1 MERWRQQPRVVAV
14 GLAPLVTNTGKR
26 RRDPL
31 ALHRALQRTKTIHG
45 SSVTALTALCEDSKV
60 DHQVTMSTVHLFKQ
74 KSTAVCNKATQLAVN
89 WDLATYSGYQ
99 VNVGIVYSPDLETA
113 TVLLPKA

>member
-1 MERWRQQPRVVAV
+1 
-14 GLAPLVTNTGKR
+14 
-26 RRDPL
+26 
-31 ALHRALQRTKTIHG
+31 
-45 SSVTALTALCEDSKV
+45 
-60 DHQVTMSTVHLFKQ
+60 MSTVHLFKQ

-113 TVLLPKA
+113 TVLLPKAWTLEPDLSLKTPVEGHQKPLKTTS